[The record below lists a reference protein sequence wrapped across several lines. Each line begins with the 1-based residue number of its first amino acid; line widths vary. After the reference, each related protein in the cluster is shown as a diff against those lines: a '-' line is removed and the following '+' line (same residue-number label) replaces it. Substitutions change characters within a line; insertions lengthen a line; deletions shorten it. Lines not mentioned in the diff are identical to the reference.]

1 MEADL
6 DDPSK
11 NTELAAPQ
19 LRLTFGER
27 LPDGSIVDPVAPK
40 DGATL
45 ELIHCTGSGKVRVA
59 PLIECGSVIYQA
71 PDLHPSVRGAV
82 IFPRGAADYGTMA
95 ELFAKIFSAY
105 RERAELPENLS
116 ALAASWTLATW
127 VTEFIVIP
135 LTLCVSG
142 APTYQIHTLFR
153 LFSKLCHRALLVAE
167 LSRHLPFSLRPT
179 LIIEDPQ
186 ISAKSRTFWRAANSP
201 GTFVGGTGG
210 TLCQLSCPKI
220 VLVRP
225 EDSPDCWGEEA
236 LQLMLPQS
244 ELPDLSNQTLTAIAD
259 EFQPQLEMFRLRLL
273 SGTHQ
278 FSSTSHPLA
287 KFALARN
294 LGVCVPEDP
303 AVVAMLT
310 PLFESRQE
318 GILAQRSCDPRVATL
333 EAIWTPSHQQDQ
345 MSVAEITKR
354 VNAILHSR
362 GLNHEYSVKEI
373 GWKLRN
379 LGLSTSR
386 TGKGKELRFAENHG
400 EIHYYARQFRM
411 QLSFVKNCTDCQE
424 TQAAEGKRVV

>member
-105 RERAELPENLS
+105 RERAGLPENLS

-167 LSRHLPFSLRPT
+167 LSRHLPFSLRPNT
-179 LIIEDPQ
+179 DHRG
-186 ISAKSRTFWRAANSP
+186 SANLGEESDFLARR
-201 GTFVGGTGG
+201 
-210 TLCQLSCPKI
+210 QLSRNICGRNRRDAVPVK
-220 VLVRP
+220 
-225 EDSPDCWGEEA
+225 
-236 LQLMLPQS
+236 
-244 ELPDLSNQTLTAIAD
+244 LS
-259 EFQPQLEMFRLRLL
+259 
-273 SGTHQ
+273 
-278 FSSTSHPLA
+278 
-287 KFALARN
+287 
-294 LGVCVPEDP
+294 
-303 AVVAMLT
+303 
-310 PLFESRQE
+310 
-318 GILAQRSCDPRVATL
+318 
-333 EAIWTPSHQQDQ
+333 
-345 MSVAEITKR
+345 
-354 VNAILHSR
+354 
-362 GLNHEYSVKEI
+362 
-373 GWKLRN
+373 
-379 LGLSTSR
+379 
-386 TGKGKELRFAENHG
+386 
-400 EIHYYARQFRM
+400 
-411 QLSFVKNCTDCQE
+411 KNCSC
-424 TQAAEGKRVV
+424 